1 MSRNWLVKQA
11 IASGEQ
17 TTQQEWVRGFAAQD
31 TETVI
36 LVPLYRRV
44 VSSLRGDNVHFT
56 EVLTLDDTHLK
67 IKRKSGGDV
76 GSRGGLANGF

>member
-1 MSRNWLVKQA
+1 M
-11 IASGEQ
+11 
-17 TTQQEWVRGFAAQD
+17 RGFAAQD